1 MNISDQPSNNQLS
14 TRLLSENDPRQ
25 RTERNPAFLYIQS
38 LGSPASKQTVTGLI
52 ARFVRHWNHIA
63 PQPFLPEMLAAFST
77 KDISGA
83 NRESVK
89 DSNRNLKT
97 ALAAPWHQLTNGV
110 LLLVMRTI
118 ENELSGPEKEEAA
131 ASTYNSYLSAIKGV
145 SKKAL
150 LAGVIPEDEYNLIV
164 DNGARKVS
172 DLPSGRAVQI
182 DEVQDIV
189 DQCLMEGSKA
199 GLRDALLFLL
209 LFGCGPRRAEISGM
223 DLKDVDLRQGIIRVK
238 GKGNKTRELI
248 LQPYTLEV
256 LKEWI
261 DEAEIQK
268 GALFRRIS
276 KSDNPAQYIEERTAS
291 IQTRPVRSI
300 DNPAVAPKRIADQT
314 SKQPPSPRLTAHG
327 VYNIV
332 KRRMLMFS
340 AESGAL
346 TTTPHD
352 FRRGLITFLHKQG
365 VDPITIADM
374 VGHADINTTKRYIS
388 SLDEQKQKAA
398 SLVQFHADPRRN

>member
-1 MNISDQPSNNQLS
+1 MNISDSNTDTQLS

-25 RTERNPAFLYIQS
+25 RTERNPAFLYIES

-63 PQPFLPEMLAAFST
+63 PQPFLPEVLAAFST
-77 KDISGA
+77 KDISEA

-97 ALAAPWHQLTNGV
+97 ALAAPWSQLTNGV
-110 LLLVMRTI
+110 LMLVMRTI
-118 ENELSGPEKEEAA
+118 ENELAPQAEDEVQ
-131 ASTYNSYLSAIKGV
+131 ASTYNGYLSAIKGV

-150 LAGVIPEDEYNLIV
+150 LAGVIPEDEYNLIA

-261 DEAEIQK
+261 DEADIQQ

-276 KSDNPAQYIEERTAS
+276 KSDNPSQYKEERKSVDQVRA
-291 IQTRPVRSI
+291 VRSI
-300 DNPAVAPKRIADQT
+300 DNPTVAPKRLADQT
-314 SKQPPSPRLTAHG
+314 SKPAPSPRLTPHG

-332 KRRMLMFS
+332 KRRMLMFAS
-340 AESGAL
+340 EHSQI
-346 TTTPHD
+346 TTSPHD

-374 VGHADINTTKRYIS
+374 VGHADINTTKRYIN

-398 SLVQFHADPRRN
+398 SLVQFHTDPRRN